1 MYTGLQGLLGYF
13 FTIRRAL
20 QAREDAEDGALS
32 VLGEGFAEALR
43 LLVTLDPEVVGI
55 TLRTIQVSGLAT
67 FVSVLLGIPL
77 GTALALT
84 RFFGRGFVVSLVN
97 FGMGLPPVVVGLATW
112 LCLTRY
118 GPLGM
123 LGILYT
129 PSAMI
134 VAQTIIATP
143 IVAGFTLA
151 AIQSVNPKLRLQI
164 LSLGATRLQYLLLL
178 LWEARLGILAAV
190 IAGFGGVIS
199 EVGASMMVGGNV
211 RGYTRVLTTATV
223 LEVSKGRFELATALS
238 IILLLLTFCIVA
250 GLSYL
255 QQRRREA

>member
-1 MYTGLQGLLGYF
+1 M
-13 FTIRRAL
+13 
-20 QAREDAEDGALS
+20 S
-32 VLGEGFAEALR
+32 VLTEGLAEALR
-43 LLVTLDPEVVGI
+43 LLVTLDADVINI
-55 TLRTIQVSGLAT
+55 TLRTIQVSGTAT
-67 FVSVLLGIPL
+67 LVSVLIGIPM

-84 RFFGRGFVVSLVN
+84 RFFGRGFMVSLVN

-112 LCLTRY
+112 LCLARY
-118 GPLGM
+118 GPLGF
-123 LGILYT
+123 LGILYSPT
-129 PSAMI
+129 AMVI
-134 VAQTIIATP
+134 AQIIIATP
-143 IVAGFTLA
+143 IVAGFSLS

-164 LSLGATRLQYLLLL
+164 LALGATRVQYLVLL

-223 LEVSKGRFELATALS
+223 LEVSKGKFELATALS
-238 IILLLLTFCIVA
+238 IILLLLTFAIVA

-255 QQRRREA
+255 QQRRKRA

>member
-1 MYTGLQGLLGYF
+1 MNVLTEGL
-13 FTIRRAL
+13 
-20 QAREDAEDGALS
+20 
-32 VLGEGFAEALR
+32 AEALR
-43 LLVTLDPEVVGI
+43 LLVTLDPDVIDI
-55 TLRTIQVSGLAT
+55 TLRTIQVSGTAT
-67 FVSVLLGIPL
+67 LVSVLIGIPI
-77 GTALALT
+77 GTALGLT

-118 GPLGM
+118 GPLGF
-123 LGILYT
+123 LGILYS
-129 PSAMI
+129 PMAMV

-143 IVAGFTLA
+143 IVAGFSLA
-151 AIQSVNPKLRLQI
+151 AVQAVNPKLRLQI
-164 LSLGATRLQYLLLL
+164 LALGATRLQYLLLL

-190 IAGFGGVIS
+190 IAGFGGVVS

-223 LEVSKGRFELATALS
+223 LEVSKGKFELATALS
-238 IILLLLTFCIVA
+238 IILLLLTFGIVA

-255 QQRRREA
+255 QQRRKRA